1 MNKALKKVVKDW
13 RGCTKCP
20 LHLTRHE
27 MVFYRGNSPCDVLF
41 IGDVPSKQDGI
52 YGEPFIDSAGNLLDN
67 WIEESQQEMCRTLNE
82 EAQRTKS
89 CIYYHN
95 TGSDIYTFGVCN
107 ILACKPPELNSK
119 VRPPSKEEAASC
131 SRRLI
136 DTISAANPKVIV
148 LLGSV
153 AKKYHKIPA
162 HLENIPVVELQH
174 PAHVLRQGG
183 IGSYAY
189 DSNLLKLV
197 EALETH
203 LYGQKE
209 EVVSVKKQ
217 STSSKKTTR
226 NKVVQSTDQAAK
238 VRIDPQGARKPSG
251 TKKDQRD
258 QSRKGSR

>member
-1 MNKALKKVVKDW
+1 MNFATSNKALKKVVKDW

-27 MVFYRGNSPCDVLF
+27 MVFYRGEAPCDVLF

-52 YGEPFIDSAGNLLDN
+52 YGEPFIDNAGKLLDQ
-67 WIEESQQEMCRTLNE
+67 WIDDSRVE
-82 EAQRTKS
+82 
-89 CIYYHN
+89 CILDGHLA
-95 TGSDIYTFGVCN
+95 DHFFGICN

-162 HLENIPVVELQH
+162 HLETIPVVELQH
-174 PAHVLRQGG
+174 PVHVLRQGG

-209 EVVSVKKQ
+209 KVVSVKKQ
-217 STSSKKTTR
+217 PTVSKKTTR
-226 NKVVQSTDQAAK
+226 NKIVQSSDQAAK

-251 TKKDQRD
+251 TKKGQRD
-258 QSRKGSR
+258 QGSKRSR

>member
-1 MNKALKKVVKDW
+1 MNFATSNKALKKVVKDW

-27 MVFYRGNSPCDVLF
+27 MVFYRGEAPCDVLF

-52 YGEPFIDSAGNLLDN
+52 YGEPFIDNAGKLLDQ
-67 WIEESQQEMCRTLNE
+67 WIDDAEQEIITDL
-82 EAQRTKS
+82 QPLHFLGIS
-89 CIYYHN
+89 I
-95 TGSDIYTFGVCN
+95 GICN

-119 VRPPSKEEAASC
+119 VRPPSKEEAVSC

-162 HLENIPVVELQH
+162 HLESIPVVELQH

-251 TKKDQRD
+251 TKKGQRD
-258 QSRKGSR
+258 QSRKRSR